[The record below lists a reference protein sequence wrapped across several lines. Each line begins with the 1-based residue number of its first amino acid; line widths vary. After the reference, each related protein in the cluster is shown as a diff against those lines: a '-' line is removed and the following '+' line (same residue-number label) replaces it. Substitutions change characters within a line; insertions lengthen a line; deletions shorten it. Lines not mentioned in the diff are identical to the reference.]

1 MLVDDK
7 FEMDAAMFNLNA
19 NMTELTPTFTERHT
33 YPRPV

>member
-19 NMTELTPTFTERHT
+19 NMTELTPTERHT